1 MRISDWSSDVCSSDL
16 KHDAR
21 DAAAAVPREI
31 ARDLGAA
38 HRMRDDGH
46 ALEVQ
51 PVDDGR
57 DIVRQRIMVIAASRI
72 GRTAV
77 PAPVRGD
84 GAIALARSEEHTSE
98 LPSLTRTSY
107 AVFRLKQK

>member
-46 ALEVQ
+46 AIEVQ

-57 DIVRQRIMVIAASRI
+57 EIARQRIMVIAASRI

-77 PAPVRGD
+77 TAPVI
-84 GAIALARSEEHTSE
+84 GARAIDRQSTRLNSRHYCAAR
-98 LPSLTRTSY
+98 LPLSPWKNTT
-107 AVFRLKQK
+107 